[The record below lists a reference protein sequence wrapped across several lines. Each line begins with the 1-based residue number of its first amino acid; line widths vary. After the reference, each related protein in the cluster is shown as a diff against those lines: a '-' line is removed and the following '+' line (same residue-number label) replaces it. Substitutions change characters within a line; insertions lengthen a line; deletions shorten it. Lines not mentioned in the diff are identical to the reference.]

1 MSDIDRRRFTRMK
14 LAKPIL
20 GMVKGQSALILDI
33 GMGGA
38 FVEHYGAAKTGDRT
52 TLSFHWKS
60 EEIAFECEI
69 ARTDIVRAGGGK
81 GEAMVSHS
89 GMEFKGA
96 VGSSAALLQ
105 DMMAV
110 FVGRMLA
117 AHKSNAAAE
126 DDGNAATLIQLGQ
139 ARRSRTR
146 GFLRYTFDGKAW
158 KVLPTALGSQP
169 PNGFTV
175 GAYEDQDELETLCRA
190 YEAADKE
197 GQNLIR
203 LVAELSADAAKK

>member
-1 MSDIDRRRFTRMK
+1 MSDIDRRHFTRMK

-52 TLSFHWKS
+52 TLSFNWKG

-69 ARTDIVRAGGGK
+69 ARTDIIRPASGK
-81 GEAMVSHS
+81 GQAMVSHS
-89 GMEFKGA
+89 AMEFKEPF
-96 VGSSAALLQ
+96 GSSAERLQ

-117 AHKSNAAAE
+117 AHKSNAAAQ
-126 DDGNAATLIQLGQ
+126 DDGNGATLIQLGQ

-146 GFLRYTFDGKAW
+146 GFLRYTFEGKAW
-158 KVLPTALGSQP
+158 TVLPTALGSQP

-175 GAYEDQDELETLCRA
+175 GAYEDQEELETLCRA

-197 GQNLIR
+197 GRNLIR
-203 LVAELSADAAKK
+203 LVAELSVAAAKK